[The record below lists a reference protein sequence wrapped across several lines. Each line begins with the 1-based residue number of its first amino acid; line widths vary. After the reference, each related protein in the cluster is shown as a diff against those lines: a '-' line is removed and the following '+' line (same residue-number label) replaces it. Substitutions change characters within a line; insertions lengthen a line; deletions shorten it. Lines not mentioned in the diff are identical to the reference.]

1 MTGLAHGDVEAVG
14 EVQTA
19 VLRFARDAEEVRSTA
34 RRAAAEALGR
44 IAGELGERRR
54 ARDQARRALQEC
66 QAQENADC
74 SAAIAALHRAEER
87 VHVAE
92 RAQREG
98 QQAVDAFTPR
108 EQGFG
113 RAVDALA
120 RDVVV
125 VTRAQADAL
134 QGYLAGGGS
143 GGGGSFTGAASSASS
158 AGGSASTLPNGVQM
172 IPLDL
177 IDNGYGDPVT
187 GPGDFGKGYTP
198 EDLEWAFEALHEV
211 VLPAVQ
217 AGKGADY
224 FSERDRKAGLVG
236 SRSYHDTYTG
246 FFQGDD
252 AITLNTAVGGR
263 YTVGNGRHRIWVAR
277 KMGLTSIPARTS

>member
-1 MTGLAHGDVEAVG
+1 VTGLAHGDVEAVA
-14 EVQTA
+14 EVQAA
-19 VLRFARDAEEVRSTA
+19 VLRLARDAEEVRSVA
-34 RRAAAEALGR
+34 RRAAAEVLVS
-44 IAGELGERRR
+44 IAGELGGRRR
-54 ARDQARRALQEC
+54 SRDQARRALQAC

-74 SAAIAALHRAEER
+74 GAAAAALQRAEER

-92 RAQREG
+92 RAYREG
-98 QQAVDAFTPR
+98 QQAVDSFTPR
-108 EQGFG
+108 EKRFG
-113 RAVDALA
+113 RAVHELA

-125 VTRAQADAL
+125 VTRAQTDAL
-134 QGYLAGGGS
+134 QGYLAGAGS
-143 GGGGSFTGAASSASS
+143 DGGGGFMDAPSSARS
-158 AGGSASTLPNGVQM
+158 AGGATSALPNGVHM

-177 IDNGYGDPVT
+177 IDNGHGAPVT
-187 GPGDFGKGYTP
+187 GADDFGKGYSP

-224 FSERDRKAGLVG
+224 FSERDQKAGLVG

-252 AITLNTAVGGR
+252 AITLNPAADGR
-263 YTVGNGRHRIWVAR
+263 YTIGNGRHRIWVAR